1 MSTEPLGNGGRSKG
15 MALDEASRDKIAPY
29 VSSLTADVFAL
40 SGLPEEVIA
49 VLFAYYSRSRD
60 DLRTNLAR
68 LLGDRELDVAP
79 ANEGEAPP
87 GLGLA
92 SEKARA
98 FHEKWVVG
106 YGHASVAEHAVVHLA
121 IENVSIVA
129 SKVIE
134 DLRLGSYTEK
144 STRYVV
150 FDHQSFVDLPELD
163 DELRAAYRAAC
174 ERLFTT
180 YLDLIPKVM
189 DKLAERTPRRE
200 GTTDG
205 AYNAAIRSQACD
217 LLRGL
222 LPAGARTNIG
232 LTANARAL
240 ELLLTKMLSH
250 PLEEVRRVAGEM
262 LAAALQVTPT
272 LVKYAAPNELRKT
285 LQASVAATVRR
296 IYSPPEEDATATMV
310 INQPVRL
317 VRYDKDALER
327 LAMALAYDGS
337 DPSLHAYNLADA
349 LRRATQSELIG
360 IIHAACE
367 KRGTYDAP
375 PRGFEASTMTFE
387 LMLDYGAY
395 RDLQR
400 HRMLTRATQ
409 RLTCRLGFETP
420 QDLAELGFG
429 EIYQDTMLAA
439 RDVWQSLDQQHPMES
454 QYAVPLG
461 YRVRT
466 LWTLNLRELF
476 HIIELRSAKQGHTSY
491 RRIAQGLY
499 RTAITVH
506 PWLKDLIRVDL
517 NDYALARE

>member
-1 MSTEPLGNGGRSKG
+1 M
-15 MALDEASRDKIAPY
+15 LDDASQARIAPY
-29 VSSLTADVFAL
+29 VSSLTDDVFAL

-68 LLGDRELDVAP
+68 LLADQEIDVGEPP
-79 ANEGEAPP
+79 ARPA
-87 GLGLA
+87 LTLA
-92 SEKARA
+92 TDKARA

-134 DLRLGSYTEK
+134 DLRLAAYTEK

-150 FDHQSFVDLPELD
+150 FDQKSYVEPPGLSPE
-163 DELRAAYRAAC
+163 AQATYRNIV
-174 ERLFTT
+174 EGLFKV
-180 YLDLIPKVM
+180 YLDLMPKVM
-189 DKLAERTPRRE
+189 DALKARLPRPE
-200 GTTDG
+200 GTTEAAHG
-205 AYNAAIRSQACD
+205 AAIRAQACD

-222 LPAGARTNIG
+222 LPAATRTNLG

-240 ELLLTKMLSH
+240 EGLLAKMLSH
-250 PLEEVRRVAGEM
+250 PLGEVVSVAKAM
-262 LAAALQVTPT
+262 HRASLTVAPT
-272 LVKYAAPNELRKT
+272 LVKYAAENPYRKGLGKAVGEVLRQVYT
-285 LQASVAATVRR
+285 
-296 IYSPPEEDATATMV
+296 PPPGGPSSTMV
-310 INQPVRL
+310 VNQPVRL

-327 LAMALAYDGS
+327 VALALVYDGA
-337 DPSLHAYNLADA
+337 DPHAHAAGLVDG
-349 LRRATQSELIG
+349 LRQASTSELREVV
-360 IIHAACE
+360 AAAFAG
-367 KRGTYDAP
+367 RGPHDPA
-375 PRGFEASTMTFE
+375 PRGMEASSMTFE

-400 HRMLTRATQ
+400 HRMLSPATQ
-409 RLTCRLGFETP
+409 QLTCHLGFDTP
-420 QDLAELGFG
+420 AELSDLGFG
-429 EIYQDTMLAA
+429 DAYQDALLGIYAPWLT
-439 RDVWQSLDQQHPMES
+439 LDAHPLEA
-454 QYAVPLG
+454 QYAVPLA

-476 HIIELRSAKQGHTSY
+476 HVIELRSGKQGHASY

-499 RTAITVH
+499 RSAGTVH

-517 NDYALARE
+517 NDYALARG

>member
-1 MSTEPLGNGGRSKG
+1 
-15 MALDEASRDKIAPY
+15 MALDEASRARIAPY
-29 VSSLTADVFAL
+29 VSSLTADVFSL

-68 LLGDRELDVAP
+68 LLGDAELDVAP
-79 ANEGEAPP
+79 EGGDAPRR
-87 GLGLA
+87 GLTFA
-92 SEKARA
+92 SEKARS

-121 IENVSIVA
+121 IENVSIIA

-134 DLRLGSYTEK
+134 DLRLGSFTEK

-150 FDHQSFVDLPELD
+150 FDQHAFVDLPELD
-163 DELRAAYRAAC
+163 AEHGARYRASC
-174 ERLFTT
+174 ERLFAT
-180 YLDLIPKVM
+180 YLDLVPKVIER
-189 DKLAERTPRRE
+189 LRERTPKAE
-200 GTTDG
+200 TMSDG
-205 AYNAAIRSQACD
+205 AYNAALRAQACD

-240 ELLLTKMLSH
+240 EILLTKMLSH
-250 PLEEVRRVAGEM
+250 PLEEVRRVARDM
-262 LAAALQVTPT
+262 HAAAQTVTPT
-272 LVKYAAPNELRKT
+272 LVKYAAPNEFRKGLSAT
-285 LQASVAATVRR
+285 VAAAMKR
-296 IYSPPEEDATATMV
+296 IYTPPEEGVSATMV
-310 INQPVRL
+310 ISQPVRL
-317 VRYDKDALER
+317 VRHDKDALER
-327 LAMALAYDGS
+327 IALALAYDGS
-337 DPSLHAYNLADA
+337 DPGVHAYNLGDA
-349 LRRATQSELIG
+349 LRHATQPELIA
-360 IIHAACE
+360 IVQAACE
-367 KRGTYDAP
+367 KRGPHDAP
-375 PRGFEASTMTFE
+375 PRAFEASTMTFE

-400 HRMLTRATQ
+400 HRMLTPATQ

-420 QDLAELGFG
+420 QALSELGYA
-429 EIYQDTMLAA
+429 EAYQDAMLAA
-439 RDVWQSLDQQHPMES
+439 RDAWHAIEERYPLEA

-461 YRVRT
+461 FRVRT

-476 HIIELRSAKQGHTSY
+476 HVIELRSAKQGHMSY

-517 NDYALARE
+517 NDYALARS

>member
-1 MSTEPLGNGGRSKG
+1 
-15 MALDEASRDKIAPY
+15 MALDETSRARIAPY
-29 VSSLTADVFAL
+29 VSSLTADVFSL

-68 LLGDRELDVAP
+68 LLGDEELDVAP
-79 ANEGEAPP
+79 EADDRPRR
-87 GLGLA
+87 GLA
-92 SEKARA
+92 FASDKARS

-121 IENVSIVA
+121 LENVSIVA

-150 FDHQSFVDLPELD
+150 FDQHSFVDLPELD
-163 DELRAAYRAAC
+163 AEHSARYRASC
-174 ERLFTT
+174 ERLFAT
-180 YLDLIPKVM
+180 YLDLVPKVT
-189 DKLAERTPRRE
+189 ERLSARAPKPEKMSDAAYR
-200 GTTDG
+200 G
-205 AYNAAIRSQACD
+205 ALRAQACD

-222 LPAGARTNIG
+222 LPAGTRTNIG

-240 ELLLTKMLSH
+240 EILLTKMMSN
-250 PLEEVRRVAGEM
+250 PLEEVRRVAREM
-262 LAAALQVTPT
+262 HAAALAVTPT
-272 LVKYAAPNELRKT
+272 LVKYAAPNELRKE
-285 LQASVAATVRR
+285 LQATVATAMKRVYT
-296 IYSPPEEDATATMV
+296 PPEEGVSATMV

-327 LAMALAYDGS
+327 IALALAYEGS
-337 DPSLHAYNLADA
+337 DPGVHAYNLGDA
-349 LRRATQSELIG
+349 LRRATLPELIA
-360 IIHAACE
+360 IAQAACA
-367 KRGTYDAP
+367 KRGPYDAP
-375 PRGFEASTMTFE
+375 PRAFEASTMTFE

-400 HRMLTRATQ
+400 HRMLTPATQ

-420 QDLAELGFG
+420 QPLSDLGHAEA
-429 EIYQDTMLAA
+429 YQDAMLAA
-439 RDVWQSLDQQHPMES
+439 RDAWHSMEERYPLEA

-461 YRVRT
+461 FRVRT

-476 HIIELRSAKQGHTSY
+476 HVIELRSAKQGHTSY

-506 PWLKDLIRVDL
+506 PWLKDMIRVDL
-517 NDYALARE
+517 NDYALARS